1 MKISARNQLKG
12 TVSAI
17 AEGAVN
23 GVVSIDLGSTM
34 VKADITMEAINDL
47 GLKEGTD
54 AMAIIKASNV
64 MFAAG
69 SERIQG
75 ISARNQIAGTIASVK
90 KGAVNGHV
98 AIETPEGARIMGS
111 ITNEAIEDLGLAEGA
126 AALAIVKSTD
136 VIVGFPGEG
145 EADFEDTCRLVEEVG
160 YHQVFTFIYSKREGT
175 PAATLVNDTPHEVV
189 QRRFDRLVE
198 VVQDQAFRANQRDV
212 DTTVDVLVEGA
223 SKRDEA
229 IMAGKS
235 PKNQTVHAPLPEGTS
250 IEELAGTTVRVRI
263 DEAKTWYLAGEV
275 AEGSEPT
282 AEAADGR

>member
-23 GVVSIDLGSTM
+23 GVVSIDLGSTV

-98 AIETPEGARIMGS
+98 TIETPEGSTHHGLHHERGHRGSGSRRGCCRARHREVHRRHRGRGVTAS
-111 ITNEAIEDLGLAEGA
+111 IASASDARTRQGRVLHAALLHFRIPFPVPRFARRSLFLPVLGHGA
-126 AALAIVKSTD
+126 AFA
-136 VIVGFPGEG
+136 GF
-145 EADFEDTCRLVEEVG
+145 
-160 YHQVFTFIYSKREGT
+160 
-175 PAATLVNDTPHEVV
+175 
-189 QRRFDRLVE
+189 
-198 VVQDQAFRANQRDV
+198 
-212 DTTVDVLVEGA
+212 
-223 SKRDEA
+223 
-229 IMAGKS
+229 
-235 PKNQTVHAPLPEGTS
+235 
-250 IEELAGTTVRVRI
+250 
-263 DEAKTWYLAGEV
+263 
-275 AEGSEPT
+275 
-282 AEAADGR
+282 EAARTPPAKRIRSNELFRLPQNNLTL

>member
-75 ISARNQIAGTIASVK
+75 ISARNQIAGPIASVK
-90 KGAVNGHV
+90 KGAV

-136 VIVGFPGEG
+136 VIVG
-145 EADFEDTCRLVEEVG
+145 VE
-160 YHQVFTFIYSKREGT
+160 
-175 PAATLVNDTPHEVV
+175 
-189 QRRFDRLVE
+189 
-198 VVQDQAFRANQRDV
+198 
-212 DTTVDVLVEGA
+212 
-223 SKRDEA
+223 
-229 IMAGKS
+229 
-235 PKNQTVHAPLPEGTS
+235 
-250 IEELAGTTVRVRI
+250 
-263 DEAKTWYLAGEV
+263 
-275 AEGSEPT
+275 
-282 AEAADGR
+282 